1 MQKKYA
7 KDGMAAVSVDLDD
20 PAEKDIKD
28 RVLKFLESQNA
39 TFPNIMLDE
48 KPAVWQKNLGID
60 GVPAVFI
67 YGRDGSIAKKF
78 TDDYTYEDVE
88 KVVVELLKKK

>member
-1 MQKKYA
+1 MQKKY
-7 KDGMAAVSVDLDD
+7 KDGMAAVSVSLDD

-28 RVLKFLESQNA
+28 RVLKFLQVQQA
-39 TFPNIMLDE
+39 TFPNLLLDE
-48 KPAVWQKNLGID
+48 KPELWQKNLGID

-67 YGRDGSIAKKF
+67 YGRDGSLVKKF
-78 TDDYTYEDVE
+78 TDDYTYDDVQ